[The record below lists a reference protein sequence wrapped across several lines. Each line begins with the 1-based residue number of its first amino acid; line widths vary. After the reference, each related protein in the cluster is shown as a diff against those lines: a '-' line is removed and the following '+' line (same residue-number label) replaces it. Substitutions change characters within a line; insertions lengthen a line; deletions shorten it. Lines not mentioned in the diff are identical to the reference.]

1 MLLLCKPSFLLH
13 LYIAML
19 SIKVASAWSNLRPRG
34 AGICRRS
41 HRLLS
46 TSVSEAL
53 EEGLG
58 HLAAVDDEAESSVVH
73 LMAHVLDLDWN
84 TGYRDLQQVLRSNS
98 SLGQRRLTDPELVQW
113 NELIQR
119 RQQHEP
125 LQYLVGQWDFFQ
137 HVFTIR
143 PPLLCPRPET
153 EELVEL
159 VMREELSCRRVLD
172 VGCGTGCIGISL
184 AAAKGCSVVALDVD
198 PVAVQVSRENAD
210 RILEDPS
217 LYEVLLMSAA
227 DYATS
232 EPFDVVVSNPPYIPE
247 ADMASLD
254 ETVAGYESEGALC
267 GGVDGLD
274 VVRTIVAQLPAWT
287 KSGAVCWMEVDP
299 THPAMIRDWLGAAP
313 DPEVE
318 FVESRKDMFGRDR
331 FVKLRVL

>member
-1 MLLLCKPSFLLH
+1 M
-13 LYIAML
+13 
-19 SIKVASAWSNLRPRG
+19 
-34 AGICRRS
+34 
-41 HRLLS
+41 
-46 TSVSEAL
+46 EANKN
-53 EEGLG
+53 EERDRTVHAVL
-58 HLAAVDDEAESSVVH
+58 LAAIQELEADKVDEAAESVYHILSK
-73 LMAHVLDLDWN
+73 VLNLSWD
-84 TGYRDLQQVLRSNS
+84 TGFRELRDMHNQSNAPSTRLASQRVSTQQQATLRA
-98 SLGQRRLTDPELVQW
+98 LLERRK
-113 NELIQR
+113 
-119 RQQHEP
+119 QHEP
-125 LQYLVGQWDFFQ
+125 IQYLMGQWDFLD
-137 HVFTIR
+137 HVFAIV

-254 ETVAGYESEGALC
+254 ETVAGYESEGALY

-299 THPAMIRDWLGAAP
+299 THPAMIRDWLEAASH
-313 DPEVE
+313 PEVE